1 MIDMTKRIGLVSRLD
16 NREALAKAKEIYEFI
31 LSKKLTVMPETKL
44 AGLENWDGGCPIS
57 EMNADL
63 IVTVGGD
70 GTVLKTCIN
79 IPKPDTPILSVN
91 MGRRGYL
98 TEVEPANAI
107 KAVDGYL
114 LGRHKL
120 EDHSKLSVSLSN
132 RWLADALN
140 EALVTSTSP
149 SKMLRFSLRLDNRQL
164 VECRADSVI
173 VATPTGSTAHAMSA
187 GGPILDN
194 TLQAFV
200 IVFVCSLEP
209 IRPIVIS
216 SRSTVEIS
224 LLDERPEG
232 EVILDGRYQHR
243 LYPRTPLRLRRSK
256 NKAVFVRFET
266 PLLSR
271 SLQRLQPREIRVA

>member
-1 MIDMTKRIGLVSRLD
+1 MIKMTKRIGLVSRLD
-16 NREALAKAKEIYEFI
+16 NREALVKAKEIYEFF
-31 LSKKLTVMPETKL
+31 LSKKLTVLPETRL
-44 AGLENWDGGCPIS
+44 AGLENWKGGCPIS
-57 EMNADL
+57 EMNVDL

-107 KAVDGYL
+107 KALDGYL
-114 LGRHKL
+114 LGRYKL
-120 EDHSKLSVSLSN
+120 EDHSKLSVNLSN

-224 LLDERPEG
+224 LLDDRPEG

-243 LYPRTPLRLRRSK
+243 LYPRAPLRLRRSK

-271 SLQRLQPREIRVA
+271 SLQRLQPRETRVT

>member
-1 MIDMTKRIGLVSRLD
+1 
-16 NREALAKAKEIYEFI
+16 
-31 LSKKLTVMPETKL
+31 
-44 AGLENWDGGCPIS
+44 
-57 EMNADL
+57 
-63 IVTVGGD
+63 VGGD

-107 KAVDGYL
+107 KALEGYL
-114 LGRHKL
+114 AGKYRV
-120 EDHSKLSVSLSN
+120 EDHSKLSAYIDGK
-132 RWLADALN
+132 WIADALN
-140 EALVTSTSP
+140 EVLVTSSIP
-149 SKMLRFSLRLDNRQL
+149 SKMLRFSLSLDHRKL

-194 TLQAFV
+194 SLNAFV

-209 IRPIVIS
+209 IRPIVIQ
-216 SRSTVEIS
+216 SRSTIEIT
-224 LLDERPEG
+224 LLDERPAG
-232 EVILDGRYQHR
+232 EVVVDGRYQHK
-243 LYPRTPLRLRRSK
+243 LYPKSPLKLGKSEH
-256 NKAVFVRFET
+256 KAVFVRFET

-271 SLQRLQPREIRVA
+271 SLLRLQPREFRAI